1 MRRTVLHRRLGFH
14 RAALALLVL
23 ALTRDSAPNAGR
35 LRHELPAP
43 MPVSVQAPVAAP
55 ATQAAPAT
63 RTANAGA
70 LQPVHAAD
78 WSRWL
83 QAANDGD
90 PVAACRFALLLDD
103 CRRAREVEAMV
114 NTQLSM
120 AAAGDT
126 DATGAARD
134 IAVLQA
140 SVDALHAR
148 CAVLPDVLLQ
158 HDADFLLRAALAG
171 HAPSMLRYLVDPP
184 LSAPSAPE
192 REAAL
197 AAYRRHARLF
207 LDALLQRTEPDA
219 LALAFRIAQ
228 GEEFVAGAPIRPRDP
243 AAAARYGSA
252 LLALREDD
260 AATLI
265 GVETALSQLDAAR
278 ARHAQH
284 EGRQLATR
292 FLSRQAQLMDA
303 PAETSW
309 DECTRGW
316 PGREAPPAGSGF

>member
-1 MRRTVLHRRLGFH
+1 MRRTVSHRRLGFR

-23 ALTRDSAPNAGR
+23 ALTRDSALSASR
-35 LRHELPAP
+35 LRHELPASLP
-43 MPVSVQAPVAAP
+43 ASVPASVAAP
-55 ATQAAPAT
+55 APQTTTAT
-63 RTANAGA
+63 RAAGE
-70 LQPVHAAD
+70 LPPVHAAE
-78 WSRWL
+78 WSGWL

-90 PVAACRFALLLDD
+90 PVAACRFAAMLDD
-103 CRRAREVEAMV
+103 CRRAREVDAMV

-120 AAAGDT
+120 AAAGDA
-126 DATGAARD
+126 DATRAALD

-197 AAYRRHARLF
+197 AAYRGHAPSF
-207 LDALLQRTEPDA
+207 LDALLQRAEPDA

-243 AAAARYGSA
+243 AAAVRYGSA

-284 EGRQLATR
+284 KGRQLATH
-292 FLSRQAQLMDA
+292 FLPRQAQLMDA
-303 PAETSW
+303 PTETSW

-316 PGREAPPAGSGF
+316 PGREAPMAGSGF